1 MIVAEQFIAWNTGK
15 MDPSRRYG
23 VTGCRCESGK
33 FHQAHNSETQK
44 RSQGGPGESSKGYPS
59 YRPLRDGHSLD
70 AIQAMN
76 SWLRSWSPE
85 GRSVISRSL
94 SIRNRSTRSLTLLL
108 VTCPQHQIRPTV

>member
-1 MIVAEQFIAWNTGK
+1 MIVAGQLLPGTRAKWIRPGGY
-15 MDPSRRYG
+15 D
-23 VTGCRCESGK
+23 VTGCRCEFGK
-33 FHQAHNSETQK
+33 FYQAHNSETQK

-85 GRSVISRSL
+85 GRSVISCSL

-108 VTCPQHQIRPTV
+108 VTCPQHQIRPTF

>member
-59 YRPLRDGHSLD
+59 YRPLRNGHSQRDPSNELPD
-70 AIQAMN
+70 YGHG
-76 SWLRSWSPE
+76 LTKG
-85 GRSVISRSL
+85 GR
-94 SIRNRSTRSLTLLL
+94 
-108 VTCPQHQIRPTV
+108 